1 MERKIE
7 EQLLAWKNKTD
18 DRLPLIVNGARQVGK
33 TYILRKFGEEQFKN
47 VVYINLETNLTIASY
62 FNDNIAPER
71 LLRYLEASTG
81 ERIIPEETLIIFD
94 EIQSSERAL
103 TALKYFCE
111 ETPEYHIAAAGSL
124 LGVAINRQH
133 YSFPVGKVETLTLY
147 PLDFEEYLGARSQK
161 LLSEE
166 IRRAYEKMEPL
177 PDALHQKAIELYR
190 EYLLIGGMPACINA
204 FLKSGSFLD
213 VPLVQNEILDNYIA
227 DMAKYASNTD
237 SVKIRACY
245 NSIPAQLAKDN
256 KKFQYKVVQ
265 KGGSA
270 ALFGASI
277 EWLNLAGV
285 VLKCQRINQAIEPIA
300 VYTDLSAFKLYM
312 GDVGLLTMKS
322 GLSQQTVLSGE
333 GNTFMGAVTE
343 NYVAQQLAAKGY
355 DLYYWES
362 SSTAE
367 LDFVL
372 QKGNQI
378 VGVEVKKG
386 EHVRSRSLSVFV
398 DSYKPAYSVRLSLK
412 NFGEKDGLKS
422 VPLYAA
428 FYAGWPKAWAAFRMA
443 KEVWAEDNADDAKD
457 KHQNEMVFPIG
468 APNDG
473 FAKYFIGQSYLAPLS
488 TQQVGIYNVTFEPG
502 CRNNWHIHHAKN
514 GGGQILVCVAGR
526 GYYQEWGKPAQEL
539 RPGDVVNISVGVKHW
554 HGAAP
559 DSWFSHLAVEVPGD
573 ETSNEWLESVDNKEK
588 AGRSSP

>member
-1 MERKIE
+1 MKRKIE
-7 EQLLAWKNKTD
+7 DQLLSWKNKTA

-47 VVYINLETNLTIASY
+47 VVYINLETNLTVASF

-71 LLRYLEASTG
+71 LLRYLEAATG
-81 ERIIPEETLIIFD
+81 ERIIAGETLIIFD
-94 EIQSSERAL
+94 EIQSCERAL

-111 ETPEYHIAAAGSL
+111 ETPEFHIAAAGSL
-124 LGVAINRQH
+124 LGVAINRQR
-133 YSFPVGKVETLTLY
+133 YSFPVGKVETITLY
-147 PLDFEEYLGARSQK
+147 PLDFEEYLWARGKTALSQ
-161 LLSEE
+161 E
-166 IRRAYEKMEPL
+166 IRAAYEAMEPL
-177 PDALHQKAIELYR
+177 PDALHQEAIELYR

-204 FLKSGSFLD
+204 FLNSGSFLN

-227 DMAKYASNTD
+227 DMAKYASNAD
-237 SVKIRACY
+237 SVKIRSCY
-245 NSIPAQLAKDN
+245 HSIPAQLAKDN

-270 ALFGASI
+270 TLFGASI

-285 VLKCQRINQAIEPIA
+285 VLKCQRIHQAFEPIA
-300 VYTDLSAFKLYM
+300 VYADLSAFKLYM

-322 GLSQQTVLSGE
+322 GISQQTVLSGE

-362 SSTAE
+362 NSTAE

-372 QKGNQI
+372 QKGNKI
-378 VGVEVKKG
+378 IGIEVKKG

-398 DSYKPAYSVRLSLK
+398 DSYKPAYSIRLSLK

-428 FYAGWPKAWAAFRMA
+428 F
-443 KEVWAEDNADDAKD
+443 
-457 KHQNEMVFPIG
+457 
-468 APNDG
+468 
-473 FAKYFIGQSYLAPLS
+473 
-488 TQQVGIYNVTFEPG
+488 
-502 CRNNWHIHHAKN
+502 
-514 GGGQILVCVAGR
+514 CV
-526 GYYQEWGKPAQEL
+526 
-539 RPGDVVNISVGVKHW
+539 
-554 HGAAP
+554 
-559 DSWFSHLAVEVPGD
+559 
-573 ETSNEWLESVDNKEK
+573 
-588 AGRSSP
+588 

>member
-133 YSFPVGKVETLTLY
+133 YSFPVGKVETLALY

-428 FYAGWPKAWAAFRMA
+428 F
-443 KEVWAEDNADDAKD
+443 
-457 KHQNEMVFPIG
+457 
-468 APNDG
+468 
-473 FAKYFIGQSYLAPLS
+473 
-488 TQQVGIYNVTFEPG
+488 
-502 CRNNWHIHHAKN
+502 
-514 GGGQILVCVAGR
+514 CV
-526 GYYQEWGKPAQEL
+526 
-539 RPGDVVNISVGVKHW
+539 
-554 HGAAP
+554 
-559 DSWFSHLAVEVPGD
+559 
-573 ETSNEWLESVDNKEK
+573 
-588 AGRSSP
+588 

>member
-1 MERKIE
+1 MKRKIE
-7 EQLLAWKNKTD
+7 EQLIAWKQKTA

-33 TYILRKFGEEQFKN
+33 TYILRKFGEEQFQN

-62 FNDNIAPER
+62 FNENIQPER

-81 ERIIPEETLIIFD
+81 ERIIPGETLIIFD
-94 EIQSSERAL
+94 EIQSCERAL
-103 TALKYFCE
+103 TSLKYFCE
-111 ETPEYHIAAAGSL
+111 EIHIAAAGSL

-133 YSFPVGKVETLTLY
+133 YSFPVGKVETITLY
-147 PLDFEEYLGARSQK
+147 PLDFEEYLWARGK
-161 LLSEE
+161 ELLSEE
-166 IRRAYEKMEPL
+166 IRAAYDAMEPL
-177 PDALHQKAIELYR
+177 PDALHQEAVELYR
-190 EYLLIGGMPACINA
+190 EYLIIGGMPACINV

-245 NSIPAQLAKDN
+245 NSIPAQLAKEN

-270 ALFGASI
+270 TLFGASI

-285 VLKCQRINQAIEPIA
+285 VLKCQRINQAFEPIA
-300 VYTDLSAFKLYM
+300 VYADLSAFKLYM

-322 GLSQQTVLSGE
+322 GISQQTVLSGE

-362 SSTAE
+362 NSTAE

-378 VGVEVKKG
+378 IGIEVKKG

-398 DSYKPAYSVRLSLK
+398 NNYKPAYSIRLSLK

-428 FYAGWPKAWAAFRMA
+428 FC
-443 KEVWAEDNADDAKD
+443 
-457 KHQNEMVFPIG
+457 I
-468 APNDG
+468 
-473 FAKYFIGQSYLAPLS
+473 
-488 TQQVGIYNVTFEPG
+488 
-502 CRNNWHIHHAKN
+502 
-514 GGGQILVCVAGR
+514 
-526 GYYQEWGKPAQEL
+526 
-539 RPGDVVNISVGVKHW
+539 
-554 HGAAP
+554 
-559 DSWFSHLAVEVPGD
+559 
-573 ETSNEWLESVDNKEK
+573 
-588 AGRSSP
+588 

>member
-1 MERKIE
+1 MREVIGMKRKIE
-7 EQLLAWKNKTD
+7 IQLLDWKNKTG

-81 ERIIPEETLIIFD
+81 ERIVPGETLIIFD
-94 EIQSSERAL
+94 EIQSCERAL

-111 ETPEYHIAAAGSL
+111 ETPEFHIAAAGSL
-124 LGVAINRQH
+124 PGVAINRQH
-133 YSFPVGKVETLTLY
+133 YSFPVGKVETITLY
-147 PLDFEEYLGARSQK
+147 PLDFEEYLWARGKK
-161 LLSEE
+161 LLCKE
-166 IRRAYEKMEPL
+166 ILTAYETMVPL
-177 PDALHQKAIELYR
+177 PDALHQEAIELYR

-270 ALFGASI
+270 TLFGASI

-285 VLKCQRINQAIEPIA
+285 VLKCQRINQAFEPIS
-300 VYTDLSAFKLYM
+300 VYADLSAFKLYM

-343 NYVAQQLAAKGY
+343 NYVAQQFAAKGY

-378 VGVEVKKG
+378 IGIEVKKG

-398 DSYKPAYSVRLSLK
+398 DSYQPTYSIRLSLK

-428 FYAGWPKAWAAFRMA
+428 FC
-443 KEVWAEDNADDAKD
+443 
-457 KHQNEMVFPIG
+457 I
-468 APNDG
+468 
-473 FAKYFIGQSYLAPLS
+473 
-488 TQQVGIYNVTFEPG
+488 
-502 CRNNWHIHHAKN
+502 
-514 GGGQILVCVAGR
+514 
-526 GYYQEWGKPAQEL
+526 
-539 RPGDVVNISVGVKHW
+539 
-554 HGAAP
+554 
-559 DSWFSHLAVEVPGD
+559 
-573 ETSNEWLESVDNKEK
+573 
-588 AGRSSP
+588 

>member
-1 MERKIE
+1 MKRKME
-7 EQLLAWKNKTD
+7 EQLLDWKNKTV

-47 VVYINLETNLTIASY
+47 VVYINLETNLMIASY
-62 FNDNIAPER
+62 FKDNIEPER
-71 LLRYLEASTG
+71 ILRYLEESTG
-81 ERIIPEETLIIFD
+81 ERIIPGETLIIFD
-94 EIQSSERAL
+94 EMQSCERAL

-111 ETPEYHIAAAGSL
+111 ETPEFHIAAAGSL
-124 LGVAINRQH
+124 LGAAINRQH
-133 YSFPVGKVETLTLY
+133 YSFPVGKVETITLY
-147 PLDFEEYLGARSQK
+147 PLDFEEYLWARDK
-161 LLSEE
+161 ELLCKE
-166 IRRAYEKMEPL
+166 IHTAYERMEPL
-177 PDALHQKAIELYR
+177 PDALHQEAVELYR
-190 EYLLIGGMPACINA
+190 EYLIIGGMPACINA
-204 FLKSGSFLD
+204 FLKGGSFLD

-227 DMAKYASNTD
+227 DMAKYASSTD

-270 ALFGASI
+270 TLFGASI

-285 VLKCQRINQAIEPIA
+285 VLKCQRINHAFEPIS
-300 VYTDLSAFKLYM
+300 VYADRSAFKLYM

-322 GLSQQTVLSGE
+322 GLSQQTVLSGD

-343 NYVAQQLAAKGY
+343 NYTAQQLAAKGY

-378 VGVEVKKG
+378 IGIEVKKG

-398 DSYKPAYSVRLSLK
+398 GSYKPAYSIRLSLK

-428 FYAGWPKAWAAFRMA
+428 FC
-443 KEVWAEDNADDAKD
+443 
-457 KHQNEMVFPIG
+457 I
-468 APNDG
+468 
-473 FAKYFIGQSYLAPLS
+473 
-488 TQQVGIYNVTFEPG
+488 
-502 CRNNWHIHHAKN
+502 
-514 GGGQILVCVAGR
+514 
-526 GYYQEWGKPAQEL
+526 
-539 RPGDVVNISVGVKHW
+539 
-554 HGAAP
+554 
-559 DSWFSHLAVEVPGD
+559 
-573 ETSNEWLESVDNKEK
+573 
-588 AGRSSP
+588 

>member
-1 MERKIE
+1 MKRKIE
-7 EQLLAWKNKTD
+7 EQLLAWKNKTA

-81 ERIIPEETLIIFD
+81 ERIIPGETLTIFD
-94 EIQSSERAL
+94 EIQSCERAL

-111 ETPEYHIAAAGSL
+111 ETPEFHIAAAGSL

-133 YSFPVGKVETLTLY
+133 YSFPVGKVETVTLY
-147 PLDFEEYLGARSQK
+147 PLDFEEYLWARSK
-161 LLSEE
+161 ELLCEE
-166 IRRAYEKMEPL
+166 IRTAYETMEPL
-177 PDALHQKAIELYR
+177 PDALHQEAIELYR
-190 EYLLIGGMPACINA
+190 EYLIIGGMPACINA
-204 FLKSGSFLD
+204 FLNSGSFLD

-270 ALFGASI
+270 TLFGASI

-285 VLKCQRINQAIEPIA
+285 VLKCQRINQAFEPIA
-300 VYTDLSAFKLYM
+300 VYADLSAFKLYM

-322 GLSQQTVLSGE
+322 GLSQQTALSGE

-378 VGVEVKKG
+378 IGIEVKKG

-398 DSYKPAYSVRLSLK
+398 DGYKPAYSIRFSLK

-428 FYAGWPKAWAAFRMA
+428 FC
-443 KEVWAEDNADDAKD
+443 
-457 KHQNEMVFPIG
+457 I
-468 APNDG
+468 
-473 FAKYFIGQSYLAPLS
+473 
-488 TQQVGIYNVTFEPG
+488 
-502 CRNNWHIHHAKN
+502 
-514 GGGQILVCVAGR
+514 
-526 GYYQEWGKPAQEL
+526 
-539 RPGDVVNISVGVKHW
+539 
-554 HGAAP
+554 
-559 DSWFSHLAVEVPGD
+559 
-573 ETSNEWLESVDNKEK
+573 
-588 AGRSSP
+588 

>member
-1 MERKIE
+1 MKRKVETLLLNWKKRPDGERKP
-7 EQLLAWKNKTD
+7 LL
-18 DRLPLIVNGARQVGK
+18 LNGARQVGK
-33 TYILRKFGEEQFKN
+33 TYILRKFGEEQFGN
-47 VVYINLETNLTIASY
+47 VVYVNLEANLTVAS
-62 FNDNIAPER
+62 FFGENISPER
-71 LLRYLEASTG
+71 LIRYLESASG
-81 ERIIPEETLIIFD
+81 EKIVPGKTLLIFD
-94 EIQSSERAL
+94 EIQSCERAL
-103 TALKYFCE
+103 TSLKYFCE
-111 ETPEYHIAAAGSL
+111 EAPQYHVAAAGSL
-124 LGVAINRQH
+124 LGVAVNRQR
-133 YSFPVGKVETLTLY
+133 YSFPVGKVETATLF
-147 PLDFEEYLGARSQK
+147 PLDFEEFLWARGKSS
-161 LLSEE
+161 LAED
-166 IRRAYEKMEPL
+166 IRAAYDSMEPL
-177 PDALHQKAIELYR
+177 PDGLHQQAVDLYR
-190 EYLLIGGMPACINA
+190 EYLIVGGMPACVKT
-204 FLKSGSFLD
+204 FLQEKSFLD
-213 VPLVQNEILDNYIA
+213 VTLVQGQIVDNYVA
-227 DMAKYASNTD
+227 DMAKYASASE

-245 NSIPAQLAKDN
+245 QSIPAQLAKEN
-256 KKFQYKVVQ
+256 RKFQYKVVQ

-428 FYAGWPKAWAAFRMA
+428 F
-443 KEVWAEDNADDAKD
+443 
-457 KHQNEMVFPIG
+457 
-468 APNDG
+468 
-473 FAKYFIGQSYLAPLS
+473 
-488 TQQVGIYNVTFEPG
+488 
-502 CRNNWHIHHAKN
+502 
-514 GGGQILVCVAGR
+514 CV
-526 GYYQEWGKPAQEL
+526 
-539 RPGDVVNISVGVKHW
+539 
-554 HGAAP
+554 
-559 DSWFSHLAVEVPGD
+559 
-573 ETSNEWLESVDNKEK
+573 
-588 AGRSSP
+588 

>member
-1 MERKIE
+1 MKRKIE
-7 EQLLAWKNKTD
+7 EQLLAWKNKTAG
-18 DRLPLIVNGARQVGK
+18 RLPLIVNGARQVGK

-81 ERIIPEETLIIFD
+81 ERIIPGETLIIFD
-94 EIQSSERAL
+94 EIQSCERAL

-111 ETPEYHIAAAGSL
+111 ETPEFHIAAAGSL
-124 LGVAINRQH
+124 LGVAINRQQ
-133 YSFPVGKVETLTLY
+133 YSFPVGKVETITLY
-147 PLDFEEYLGARSQK
+147 PLDFEEYLWARGK
-161 LLSEE
+161 EFLCGE
-166 IRRAYEKMEPL
+166 IRTAYETMEPL
-177 PDALHQKAIELYR
+177 PDALHQEAIELYR
-190 EYLLIGGMPACINA
+190 EYLIIGGMPACINA

-213 VPLVQNEILDNYIA
+213 VPLVQSEILDNYIA

-270 ALFGASI
+270 TLFGASI

-285 VLKCQRINQAIEPIA
+285 VLKCQRINQAFEPIA
-300 VYTDLSAFKLYM
+300 VYADLSAFKLYM

-343 NYVAQQLAAKGY
+343 NYVAQQLAAKSY

-378 VGVEVKKG
+378 IGIEVKKG
-386 EHVRSRSLSVFV
+386 EHVRSRSLGVFA
-398 DSYKPAYSVRLSLK
+398 DSYKPAYSIRLSLK

-422 VPLYAA
+422 VPDL
-428 FYAGWPKAWAAFRMA
+428 PR
-443 KEVWAEDNADDAKD
+443 
-457 KHQNEMVFPIG
+457 P
-468 APNDG
+468 
-473 FAKYFIGQSYLAPLS
+473 
-488 TQQVGIYNVTFEPG
+488 
-502 CRNNWHIHHAKN
+502 
-514 GGGQILVCVAGR
+514 AGR
-526 GYYQEWGKPAQEL
+526 C
-539 RPGDVVNISVGVKHW
+539 GVRGPTHRRW
-554 HGAAP
+554 
-559 DSWFSHLAVEVPGD
+559 S
-573 ETSNEWLESVDNKEK
+573 
-588 AGRSSP
+588 

>member
-343 NYVAQQLAAKGY
+343 N
-355 DLYYWES
+355 
-362 SSTAE
+362 
-367 LDFVL
+367 
-372 QKGNQI
+372 
-378 VGVEVKKG
+378 
-386 EHVRSRSLSVFV
+386 
-398 DSYKPAYSVRLSLK
+398 
-412 NFGEKDGLKS
+412 
-422 VPLYAA
+422 
-428 FYAGWPKAWAAFRMA
+428 
-443 KEVWAEDNADDAKD
+443 
-457 KHQNEMVFPIG
+457 
-468 APNDG
+468 
-473 FAKYFIGQSYLAPLS
+473 
-488 TQQVGIYNVTFEPG
+488 
-502 CRNNWHIHHAKN
+502 
-514 GGGQILVCVAGR
+514 
-526 GYYQEWGKPAQEL
+526 
-539 RPGDVVNISVGVKHW
+539 
-554 HGAAP
+554 
-559 DSWFSHLAVEVPGD
+559 
-573 ETSNEWLESVDNKEK
+573 
-588 AGRSSP
+588 